1 MTLPGG
7 GAGGS
12 TVVIGWGLAVALV
25 VLVAIAVTVTR
36 LAGLGSARQVGTAS
50 ARAVL
55 QLAVVS
61 VVIVA
66 VVRSLWL
73 SGLFVLVMLCVA
85 AVTSGRRMTPSRSG
99 LFAVLPIAS
108 GAAPVIAVL
117 VLTGAVPVTGI
128 ALVPVCGIV
137 IGGAM
142 TATSLCGRRALDELA
157 LRHGEYE
164 AALSLGLRERDAA
177 MLLTLP
183 AAGQAMVPAMDQTRT
198 VGLVTLPGAF
208 VGVLIGSGNPVQAG
222 AAQLLVL
229 IGLLAAEAVSVV
241 ATAELVARGR
251 INRPPAAQ

>member
-1 MTLPGG
+1 VTLAGG

-12 TVVIGWGLAVALV
+12 TVIIGWGLALALV

-36 LAGLGSARQVGTAS
+36 LAGLGSARQIGTAS

-99 LFAVLPIAS
+99 LLAVLPIVS

-177 MLLTLP
+177 MLRRCP
-183 AAGQAMVPAMDQTRT
+183 R
-198 VGLVTLPGAF
+198 
-208 VGVLIGSGNPVQAG
+208 
-222 AAQLLVL
+222 
-229 IGLLAAEAVSVV
+229 
-241 ATAELVARGR
+241 RGR
-251 INRPPAAQ
+251 PWCRRWTRRARSVWSPCPGRSSGC

>member
-1 MTLPGG
+1 M
-7 GAGGS
+7 
-12 TVVIGWGLAVALV
+12 
-25 VLVAIAVTVTR
+25 
-36 LAGLGSARQVGTAS
+36 
-50 ARAVL
+50 
-55 QLAVVS
+55 
-61 VVIVA
+61 
-66 VVRSLWL
+66 
-73 SGLFVLVMLCVA
+73 
-85 AVTSGRRMTPSRSG
+85 
-99 LFAVLPIAS
+99 
-108 GAAPVIAVL
+108 IAVL

-229 IGLLAAEAVSVV
+229 IGLLAAEAVAVV

-251 INRPPAAQ
+251 IHRPPAAQ